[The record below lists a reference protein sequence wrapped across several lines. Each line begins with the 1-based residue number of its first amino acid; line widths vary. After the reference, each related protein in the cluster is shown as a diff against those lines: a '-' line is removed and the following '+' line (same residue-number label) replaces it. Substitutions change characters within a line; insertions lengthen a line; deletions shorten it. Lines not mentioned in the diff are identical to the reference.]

1 MAVDTENHRTEPL
14 RNDEIERYRKDGF
27 LLADKVLSD
36 STIEKLRAG
45 LAELAASPTPEG
57 TFSMDLCQRDE
68 RTKDYSFD
76 FLAFLWKTRP
86 EFREVAFSPL
96 LAQIAAQLLGT
107 DKVVLL
113 GDSAFIK
120 PPQKGGRLHWHQDNM
135 AWPLDKPGGLSI
147 WIALDEANPD
157 NGSMTFAAGSH
168 LLGERLPVDSPTG
181 EVLRTTYVGGDRTAG
196 HKGRDLSDSGMLPI
210 TSPKEE
216 GLVEVK
222 TYYHPG
228 ECSFHDSLE
237 WHASG
242 FNTTDTLRRAYGIRY
257 VDGHRIWMGEQKAF
271 YYFTDDEAGV
281 QVGAPIGGPNFPTV
295 WPPAED

>member
-1 MAVDTENHRTEPL
+1 MAVDTENYRTESL
-14 RNDEIERYRKDGF
+14 RNDEVERYRKDGF
-27 LLADKVLSD
+27 LLAGKVISD

-45 LAELAASPTPEG
+45 LAELAASATPEG
-57 TFSMDLCQRDE
+57 TVSMDLCQRDE

-86 EFREVAFSPL
+86 EFREVAFSQV
-96 LAQIAAQLLGT
+96 LAKMAAQLLGT

-120 PPQKGGRLHWHQDNM
+120 PPQRGGQLHWHQDNM
-135 AWPLDKPGGLSI
+135 AWPLDKPGGLSV
-147 WIALDEANPD
+147 WIALDEANPE
-157 NGSMTFAAGSH
+157 NGSMTFAEGSH
-168 LLGERLPVDSPTG
+168 LLGERLPADG
-181 EVLRTTYVGGDRTAG
+181 R
-196 HKGRDLSDSGMLPI
+196 KGRDLSNSGMVPV

-228 ECSFHDSLE
+228 ECSFHDILE

-242 FNTTDTLRRAYGIRY
+242 FNTTDTFRRLAR
-257 VDGHRIWMGEQKAF
+257 K
-271 YYFTDDEAGV
+271 
-281 QVGAPIGGPNFPTV
+281 
-295 WPPAED
+295 